1 MQLKHLDCVAVH
13 NQTKSFLKDHF
24 FMAMFSR
31 CYIYASSNSNK
42 GDCNLMKKH
51 LVEFK
56 SAINATP
63 KMISPLLYVMQMQLH
78 IRLGVIHKLR

>member
-31 CYIYASSNSNK
+31 CYIYASSISDK
-42 GDCNLMKKH
+42 GNYNLMKKH
-51 LVEFK
+51 LVKFV

-63 KMISPLLYVMQMQLH
+63 KMISPLLYENQM
-78 IRLGVIHKLR
+78 